1 MNDDSIEAPKV
12 VKPKKSYRTLVLFLL
27 TVVYGFNFIDRQ
39 IVGILAPF
47 IQADLD
53 LTNTQLGLLIG
64 LAFAAFYTIMGIPL
78 AFLADKMNRVTLLS
92 IALATW
98 SGFTALTGFAQNF
111 LHIAL
116 ARIGVGVG
124 EAGGSPPSHSM
135 ISDFYDKNE
144 RAGALGVYSLGIP
157 FGIMAA
163 YFLTASLLGADPNTV
178 NWRRIFIILG
188 LTGIALALVVKLVIR
203 EPRRGAMES
212 ATKVPS
218 GYISIPDAIAQ
229 ADLVPRYL
237 IFGGLALIVLAVWQ
251 TGSQNFLRLPLALP
265 FLISFPF
272 VIRRLDM
279 WTKVFVAIGYGVV
292 LSLTWYA
299 GNMNVLGVVILLPLL
314 LTMFLLSIQPGV
326 LTILSIKSWWWM
338 ALGIAFAS
346 FASYAV
352 SGFQTKFLRL
362 LDPEFNFR
370 TIIIWIGIINGT
382 FYVAGTYFGAKLV
395 DWRSK
400 TDIRAYG
407 TIPAISILL
416 AFPLAIA
423 AFWAPTVVLHLV
435 IGAALQLCL
444 GVYLGPSFAIAQTLA
459 PISLRAMSTALF
471 FFVLNMIALGG
482 GPTFAGFMIDVFLKE
497 GGGELNA
504 TRMAMYV
511 TFGAYV
517 IAFFFYMMVR
527 VTLPKDWAAAEA
539 RNEVKT
545 KT

>member
-1 MNDDSIEAPKV
+1 MSDESV
-12 VKPKKSYRTLVLFLL
+12 VTSVPANAAKPKKGYRTVVLLLL
-27 TVVYGFNFIDRQ
+27 TLVYGFNFIDRQ

-64 LAFAAFYTIMGIPL
+64 LAFAAFYTILGIPL
-78 AFLADKMNRVTLLS
+78 AFLADRMNRVTLLS
-92 IALATW
+92 LALATW

-111 LHIAL
+111 AHIAL
-116 ARIGVGVG
+116 ARVGVGIG

-135 ISDFYDKNE
+135 ISDFYSKTE
-144 RAGALGVYSLGIP
+144 RAGALGIYSLGIP
-157 FGIMAA
+157 LGIMSA
-163 YFLTASLLGADPNTV
+163 YFLTASLLGANPNEV

-188 LTGIALALVVKLVIR
+188 ATGVVLSLIVRLVIR

-212 ATKVPS
+212 ATKLPS
-218 GYISIPDAIAQ
+218 GYISLKASWTQ
-229 ADLVPRYL
+229 ANLTPRFI
-237 IFGGLALIVLAVWQ
+237 IFGGLLAILLIGILS
-251 TGSQNFLRLPLALP
+251 GY
-265 FLISFPF
+265 
-272 VIRRLDM
+272 
-279 WTKVFVAIGYGVV
+279 VAPIFAV
-292 LSLTWYA
+292 LSSFFIIMMFVLT
-299 GNMNVLGVVILLPLL
+299 L
-314 LTMFLLSIQPGV
+314 QPGV
-326 LTILSIKSWWWM
+326 MTILGIKSWWWM

-352 SGFQTKFLRL
+352 SGFQTKYLRL

-407 TIPAISILL
+407 TIPAISILF
-416 AFPLAIA
+416 AFPLAMA
-423 AFWAPTVVLHLV
+423 AFWAPTVVTHLV

-459 PISLRAMSTALF
+459 PIKLRAMSTALF

-482 GPTFAGFMIDVFLKE
+482 GPTFAGAMIDVFL
-497 GGGELNA
+497 GQGNVELEA
-504 TRMAMYV
+504 TRLAMYV
-511 TFGAYV
+511 TFGAY
-517 IAFFFYMMVR
+517 ILAFVFYMLVR
-527 VTLPKDWAAAEA
+527 RTLPKDWAAAEA
-539 RNEVKT
+539 RNET
-545 KT
+545 PETFG